1 LTVLVGVR
9 CTDGVVIGCD
19 SIATSSMGQFPLI
32 HLPFD
37 GKIKVFAGD
46 VIVACTGAIGYS
58 QRLHE
63 HIEAA
68 IKGGVFTNFAARECT
83 ANISKRFIS
92 DLIGSMAPTG
102 GPNGLGIG
110 ALMAANLKDGPM
122 LVEFGTSD
130 FQPELKTEKLFFVS
144 MGSGQVLADPF
155 LAFVSKVLWKSK
167 MPTVEE
173 AKLGV
178 YWVLDHTVK
187 LAPGKVGP
195 PIRLATLRMTD
206 GKWTAAEQDTQEF
219 AQYVEELENHIGKFI
234 RASVEEAAV
243 NPPPAVP
250 PGPAQ

>member
-37 GKIKVFAGD
+37 GKIRVFPSN
-46 VIVACTGAIGYS
+46 VIVACTGAIGFA

-63 HIEAA
+63 HVEAA
-68 IKGGVFTNFAARECT
+68 IKGGVFSNLVARECT
-83 ANISKRFIS
+83 ANISKRFLT
-92 DLIGSMAPTG
+92 DLVGSMAQIG
-102 GPNGLGIG
+102 GQNGVGFG
-110 ALMAANLKDGPM
+110 ALIAAHLKDGPI
-122 LVEFGTSD
+122 LIEYGTND
-130 FQPELKTEKLFFVS
+130 FQPEIKTEKLFFVS

-167 MPTVEE
+167 MPTVDE

-178 YWVLDHTVK
+178 YWVLDHTIK

-195 PIRLATLRMTD
+195 PLRLATLRITE
-206 GKWTAAEQDTQEF
+206 GKWIAAEQDTQEF
-219 AQYVEELENHIGKFI
+219 AQYVEELENHIGEFI
-234 RASVEEAAV
+234 RAPIEEARATS
-243 NPPPAVP
+243 PPSVP
-250 PGPAQ
+250 PGAT

>member
-1 LTVLVGVR
+1 
-9 CTDGVVIGCD
+9 
-19 SIATSSMGQFPLI
+19 MGQFPLI

-37 GKIKVFAGD
+37 GKIKLFPGN
-46 VIVACTGAIGYS
+46 VIVACTGSIGYA

-68 IKGGVFTNFAARECT
+68 IKGNVFLNFAARECT
-83 ANISKRFIS
+83 TNISKRFITE
-92 DLIGSMAPTG
+92 LVGSMAPI
-102 GPNGLGIG
+102 NGQNGVGFG
-110 ALMAANLKDGPM
+110 ALIAAHLKDGPL
-122 LVEFGTSD
+122 LVEFGTHD
-130 FQPELKTEKLFFVS
+130 FQPEIKTEKLFFVS

-178 YWVLDHTVK
+178 YWVLDHTLK

-195 PIRLATLRMTD
+195 PIRLATIKMTE

-234 RASVEEAAV
+234 RATVEDAAT

-250 PGPAQ
+250 AAAALALPNQV